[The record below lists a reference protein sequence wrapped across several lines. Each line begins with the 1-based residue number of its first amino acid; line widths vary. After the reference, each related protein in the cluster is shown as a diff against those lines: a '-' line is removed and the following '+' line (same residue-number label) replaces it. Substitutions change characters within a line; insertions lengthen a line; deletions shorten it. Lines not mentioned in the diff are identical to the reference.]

1 MSHALVGYF
10 IVLVSTYALE
20 SESGKR
26 DISFILPLILWLAL
40 LCAWQFQEDAN
51 WGGEVHCVTH
61 VPSSSTSN
69 QSRIKTSTC

>member
-10 IVLVSTYALE
+10 IVPVSSTYALE

-26 DISFILPLILWLAL
+26 DVSFIYSASHFGFVL
-40 LCAWQFQEDAN
+40 FQEDAN

-61 VPSSSTSN
+61 APSSSTSN
-69 QSRIKTSTC
+69 QPRIKTSTR